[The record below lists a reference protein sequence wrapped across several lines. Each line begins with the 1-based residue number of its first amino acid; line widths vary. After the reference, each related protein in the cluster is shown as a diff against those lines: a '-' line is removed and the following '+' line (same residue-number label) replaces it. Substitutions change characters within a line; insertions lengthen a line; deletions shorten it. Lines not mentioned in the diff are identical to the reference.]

1 MGVGQGGAG
10 RARDTP
16 GKERGR
22 GGGKVGSVGDAV
34 EAGGGW
40 ERVAGEG
47 AGESIWSTTAKISG
61 RSLLLAAIRA
71 YPTEVARRR
80 ASQGR
85 RSWGRWG
92 GSATQSL
99 RRWGQER
106 GRD

>member
-1 MGVGQGGAG
+1 MGPVWVAVVVGADWEWVAGAG
-10 RARDTP
+10 A
-16 GKERGR
+16 
-22 GGGKVGSVGDAV
+22 GDN
-34 EAGGGW
+34 
-40 ERVAGEG
+40 
-47 AGESIWSTTAKISG
+47 IWSATLDISG
-61 RSLLLAAIRA
+61 RILLLAAIRA
-71 YPTEVARRR
+71 YPTEVARRS